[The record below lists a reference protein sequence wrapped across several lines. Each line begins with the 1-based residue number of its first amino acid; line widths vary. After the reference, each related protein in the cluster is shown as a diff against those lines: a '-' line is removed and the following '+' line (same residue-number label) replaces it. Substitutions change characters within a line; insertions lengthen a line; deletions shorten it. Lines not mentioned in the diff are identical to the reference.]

1 MIRLGWRCRKKR
13 REEGV
18 RPRERKERSLAIE
31 KTSIDRL
38 SERAMGMLLAV
49 LSFFSGSALL
59 LREQRFSCASSS
71 PRALCLK
78 GESKRGAEEG
88 ERRGARRA
96 KEESRE
102 EDEEFCEE
110 SSTEFDDD
118 DDDLRSHSFFG
129 FAFRRLRLLLSHSSL
144 PRLAPGAMAAP
155 SPSLASTL

>member
-1 MIRLGWRCRKKR
+1 
-13 REEGV
+13 
-18 RPRERKERSLAIE
+18 
-31 KTSIDRL
+31 
-38 SERAMGMLLAV
+38 MGMLLAV

-102 EDEEFCEE
+102 EDEDYTDRYGFRYALAIMEE
-110 SSTEFDDD
+110 YE
-118 DDDLRSHSFFG
+118 SH
-129 FAFRRLRLLLSHSSL
+129 LKK
-144 PRLAPGAMAAP
+144 
-155 SPSLASTL
+155 